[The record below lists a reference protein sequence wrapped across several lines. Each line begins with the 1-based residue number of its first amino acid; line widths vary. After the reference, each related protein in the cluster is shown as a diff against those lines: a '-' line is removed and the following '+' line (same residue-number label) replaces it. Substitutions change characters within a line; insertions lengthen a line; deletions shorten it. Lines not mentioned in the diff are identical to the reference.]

1 VREEVRKMT
10 KVKRLFDGEEIGN
23 AISHGV
29 GLGLSIAALAIL
41 IYTGVKYG
49 DYRYVVS
56 YSIYG
61 SSLIILY
68 LASTLYH
75 SVPEG
80 KVKDLFKI
88 FDHSAIFLLIAG
100 TYTPITLIALK
111 GKLGTTLLVIVWTIA
126 FFGIVFKMFFS
137 KKYKKLSTIMYL
149 LMGWLII
156 FAIKPLITNLNT
168 ISTIF
173 LVSGGIV
180 YSLGTIFYLWKK
192 LKFNHL
198 IWHFFVLGGSV
209 CHFFMMYF
217 LIIQ

>member
-1 VREEVRKMT
+1 MT
-10 KVKRLFDGEEIGN
+10 KVKKIFDGEEIGN
-23 AISHGV
+23 AISHGI
-29 GLGLSIAALAIL
+29 GLGLSIAALVIL
-41 IYTGVKYG
+41 VYVGVKYG
-49 DYRYVVS
+49 DSRYVVS

-80 KVKDLFKI
+80 KIKDLFKI

-100 TYTPITLIALK
+100 TYTPITLIVLK
-111 GKLGTTLLVIVWTIA
+111 GRLGMTLFIIVWTIA

-137 KKYKKLSTIMYL
+137 KKYKKLSTMMYL

-180 YSLGTIFYLWKK
+180 YSLGTIFYLWKN

-217 LIIQ
+217 LIV

>member
-1 VREEVRKMT
+1 MT
-10 KVKRLFDGEEIGN
+10 RVKRLFDGEEIGN

-29 GLGLSIAALAIL
+29 GLGLSIAALVIL
-41 IYTGVKYG
+41 IYVGVKYG
-49 DYRYVVS
+49 DSRYVVS

-61 SSLIILY
+61 SSLVILY

-100 TYTPITLIALK
+100 TYTPITLIALR
-111 GKLGTTLLVIVWTIA
+111 GRLGTTLFVIVWTIA
-126 FFGIVFKMFFS
+126 FLGIVFKVFFS
-137 KKYKKLSTIMYL
+137 KKYKKLSTMMYL

-156 FAIKPLITNLNT
+156 FAIKPLLTNLNT

>member
-1 VREEVRKMT
+1 MT

-29 GLGLSIAALAIL
+29 GLGLSIAALVIL
-41 IYTGVKYG
+41 IYVGVKYG
-49 DYRYVVS
+49 DSRYVVS

-61 SSLIILY
+61 SSLVILY

-100 TYTPITLIALK
+100 TYTPITLIALR
-111 GKLGTTLLVIVWTIA
+111 GRLGTTLFVIVWTIA
-126 FFGIVFKMFFS
+126 FLGIVFKMFFS

-156 FAIKPLITNLNT
+156 FAIKPLLTNLNT
-168 ISTIF
+168 VSTIF

>member
-1 VREEVRKMT
+1 MT
-10 KVKRLFDGEEIGN
+10 KVKKMFDGEEIGN

-29 GLGLSIAALAIL
+29 GLGLSIAALVIL
-41 IYTGVKYG
+41 IYVGVKYG
-49 DYRYVVS
+49 DSRYVVS

-61 SSLIILY
+61 SSLVILY

-75 SVPEG
+75 SVPAG

-100 TYTPITLIALK
+100 TYTPITLIALR
-111 GKLGTTLLVIVWTIA
+111 GRLGTTLFVIVWTIA
-126 FFGIVFKMFFS
+126 FLGIVFKMFFS
-137 KKYKKLSTIMYL
+137 KKYKKLSTMMYL

-180 YSLGTIFYLWKK
+180 YSIGTIFYLWKK

>member
-1 VREEVRKMT
+1 MT

-29 GLGLSIAALAIL
+29 GLGLSIAALVIL
-41 IYTGVKYG
+41 IYVGVKYG
-49 DYRYVVS
+49 DSRYVVS

-61 SSLIILY
+61 SSLVILY

-100 TYTPITLIALK
+100 TYTPITLIALR
-111 GKLGTTLLVIVWTIA
+111 GRLGTTLFVIVWTIA
-126 FFGIVFKMFFS
+126 FLGIVFKVFFS
-137 KKYKKLSTIMYL
+137 KKYKKLSTMMYL

-156 FAIKPLITNLNT
+156 FAIKPLLTNLNI

>member
-1 VREEVRKMT
+1 MT

-29 GLGLSIAALAIL
+29 GLGLSIAALVIL
-41 IYTGVKYG
+41 IYVGVKYG
-49 DYRYVVS
+49 DSRYVIS

-61 SSLIILY
+61 SSLVVLY

-88 FDHSAIFLLIAG
+88 LDHSAIFLLIAG
-100 TYTPITLIALK
+100 TYTPITLIALR
-111 GKLGTTLLVIVWTIA
+111 GRLGTTLFIIVWTIA
-126 FFGIVFKMFFS
+126 FLGIVFKMFFS
-137 KKYKKLSTIMYL
+137 KKYKKISTLMYL

-156 FAIKPLITNLNT
+156 FAIKPLLTNLNT

>member
-1 VREEVRKMT
+1 MT

-29 GLGLSIAALAIL
+29 GLGLSIAALVIL
-41 IYTGVKYG
+41 IYIGVKYG
-49 DYRYVVS
+49 DSRYVVS

-61 SSLIILY
+61 SSLVILY

-80 KVKDLFKI
+80 KVKDIFKI

-111 GKLGTTLLVIVWTIA
+111 GRLGTTLFVVVWTIA
-126 FFGIVFKMFFS
+126 FLGIVFKMFFS
-137 KKYKKLSTIMYL
+137 KKYKKLSTMMYL

-156 FAIKPLITNLNT
+156 FAIKPLLTNLNT

-180 YSLGTIFYLWKK
+180 YSLGTIFYLWKN

>member
-1 VREEVRKMT
+1 MT
-10 KVKRLFDGEEIGN
+10 KVKKLFDGEEIGN

-29 GLGLSIAALAIL
+29 GLGLSIAALVIL
-41 IYTGVKYG
+41 IYVGLKYG
-49 DYRYVVS
+49 DSRYVVS

-61 SSLIILY
+61 SSLVILY

-80 KVKDLFKI
+80 KVKDIFKI
-88 FDHSAIFLLIAG
+88 FDHSAIFILIAG

-111 GKLGTTLLVIVWTIA
+111 GRLGTTLFVIVWTIA
-126 FFGIVFKMFFS
+126 FFGIVFKLFFS
-137 KKYKKLSTIMYL
+137 KKYKRLSTIMYL

-156 FAIKPLITNLNT
+156 FAIKPLLTNLNT

-180 YSLGTIFYLWKK
+180 YSLGTIFYLWKN

>member
-1 VREEVRKMT
+1 MT
-10 KVKRLFDGEEIGN
+10 KVKKIFDGEEVGN
-23 AISHGV
+23 AISHGI

-41 IYTGVKYG
+41 LYIGIKYG
-49 DYRYVVS
+49 NSRYIIS

-61 SSLIILY
+61 SSLIALY

-88 FDHSAIFLLIAG
+88 LDHSAIFLLIAG
-100 TYTPITLIALK
+100 TYTPITLIALQ
-111 GKLGTTLLVIVWTIA
+111 GSLGLTLFITVWTIA
-126 FFGIVFKMFFS
+126 IVGIVFKVFFS
-137 KKYKKLSTIMYL
+137 KKYKKLSTLMYL

-156 FAIKPLITNLNT
+156 FAIKPLLVNLNF
-168 ISTIF
+168 ISTVF
-173 LVSGGIV
+173 LVTGGVV
-180 YSLGTIFYLWKK
+180 YSLGTIFYLWKN

-217 LIIQ
+217 LVIQ

>member
-1 VREEVRKMT
+1 MT
-10 KVKRLFDGEEIGN
+10 KVKKLFNGEEVGN

-41 IYTGVKYG
+41 LYIGIKYG
-49 DYRYVVS
+49 NSRYIVS

-100 TYTPITLIALK
+100 TYTPITLIALE
-111 GKLGTTLLVIVWTIA
+111 GTLGMTLFITVWTIA
-126 FFGIVFKMFFS
+126 IVGIVFKIFFS
-137 KKYKKLSTIMYL
+137 KKYQKLSTLMYL

-156 FAIKPLITNLNT
+156 FAIKPLLMNLNF
-168 ISTIF
+168 ISTVF
-173 LVSGGIV
+173 LVTGGVV

-217 LIIQ
+217 LILQ

>member
-1 VREEVRKMT
+1 MT

-29 GLGLSIAALAIL
+29 GLGLSIAALVIL
-41 IYTGVKYG
+41 IYIGVKYG
-49 DYRYVVS
+49 DSRYVVS

-61 SSLIILY
+61 SSLVILY

-80 KVKDLFKI
+80 KVKDIFKI

-111 GKLGTTLLVIVWTIA
+111 GRLGTTLFVVVWTIA

-137 KKYKKLSTIMYL
+137 KKYKKLSTMMYL

-156 FAIKPLITNLNT
+156 FAIKPLLTNLNT

-180 YSLGTIFYLWKK
+180 YSLGTIFYLWKN

>member
-1 VREEVRKMT
+1 MT
-10 KVKRLFDGEEIGN
+10 KVKKMFDGEEIGN
-23 AISHGV
+23 AISHGI
-29 GLGLSIAALAIL
+29 GLGLSIAALVIL
-41 IYTGVKYG
+41 VYIGVKYG
-49 DYRYVVS
+49 DSRYVVS

-61 SSLIILY
+61 SSLVILY

-100 TYTPITLIALK
+100 TYTPITLIALN
-111 GKLGTTLLVIVWTIA
+111 GRLGMTLFIIVWTIA
-126 FFGIVFKMFFS
+126 FLGILFKMFFS
-137 KKYKKLSTIMYL
+137 KKYKKLSTMMYL

-173 LVSGGIV
+173 LISGGIV
-180 YSLGTIFYLWKK
+180 YSLGTIFYLWKN

-209 CHFFMMYF
+209 CHFFMMFF
-217 LIIQ
+217 LIVQ

>member
-1 VREEVRKMT
+1 MT

-29 GLGLSIAALAIL
+29 GLGLSIAALVIL
-41 IYTGVKYG
+41 IYVGVKYG
-49 DYRYVVS
+49 DSRYVVS

-61 SSLIILY
+61 SSLVILY

-100 TYTPITLIALK
+100 TYTPITLIALR
-111 GKLGTTLLVIVWTIA
+111 GRLGTTLFVIVWTIA
-126 FFGIVFKMFFS
+126 FLGIVFKVFFS
-137 KKYKKLSTIMYL
+137 KKYKKLSTMMYL

-156 FAIKPLITNLNT
+156 FAIKPLLTNLNT